1 MFSERSKHSNVLTVF
16 FSIMQTL
23 EKNITGTLH
32 FLILPS
38 LWERYLWMFS
48 ERFETSIITLKKNNT
63 HLTNV
68 QPKHYRKEIIEFCK

>member
-1 MFSERSKHSNVLTVF
+1 MFSERSKHSNVLTIF

-32 FLILPS
+32 FFILPT

-48 ERFETSIITLKKNNT
+48 ERFETSIVTLKK
-63 HLTNV
+63 
-68 QPKHYRKEIIEFCK
+68 KHTFDKCSSEALQKINYRIL